1 MPDERA
7 LLLLLAVTVVA
18 TGTITA
24 VTRPGLWRLGQDG
37 TPAAG
42 SGVRYGGSYRAGRWV
57 PATPRRQDWAGFQG
71 RGPGAAK

>member
-1 MPDERA
+1 MVDERG
-7 LLLLLAVTVVA
+7 LILLLAVAVVA
-18 TGTITA
+18 VGTVTA

-57 PATPRRQDWAGFQG
+57 VAPTRRQDWSGFQG